1 MMRVLRSVTSN
12 DSVHTILPFIQV
24 EIDEFQNYDK
34 ALGALTESLKCFGK
48 VKTRTP
54 SIEAKMQFLKDRI
67 SLISKFAEA
76 RK

>member
-1 MMRVLRSVTSN
+1 MCPGMPRPSVVSQPSAAVT
-12 DSVHTILPFIQV
+12 QV
-24 EIDEFQNYDK
+24 EIDEYQNYDK
-34 ALGALTESLKCFGK
+34 ALGALNESLKCFGK

-67 SLISKFAEA
+67 NLISKFAEA

>member
-1 MMRVLRSVTSN
+1 MMPALRSTLPFTCLL
-12 DSVHTILPFIQV
+12 TILLIVQV

-34 ALGALTESLKCFGK
+34 AVGALSESLKCLGK